1 MIIMIIMY
9 SQKTN
14 KFYTIIQGFDPIC
27 FTDSW
32 AQFENV
38 TSIE

>member
-27 FTDSW
+27 FTDS
-32 AQFENV
+32 
-38 TSIE
+38 